1 MNMKL
6 RKTATMVVLM
16 FVLGAGGCG
25 ITETVGAQT
34 APKSAVPERV
44 DLSGAFDDLGVTL
57 ATVEP
62 SQDDVGAAV
71 AAKAARLEAERV
83 AAEKAAA
90 EAAEKAAAEAAAKKK
105 SSGAAGSGGSSG
117 NNGSSNGGK
126 TGGSNPNLPDC
137 APYCPDTSKA
147 GESGLD
153 WPKCNNEH
161 ERQNSLAYGC
171 KP

>member
-6 RKTATMVVLM
+6 RKTATMVTLM

-25 ITETVGAQT
+25 VTETVGAQT

-44 DLSGAFDDLGVTL
+44 DLSGAFDGLGATL

-62 SQDDVGAAV
+62 SQGGVGAAV

-90 EAAEKAAAEAAAKKK
+90 EAAEKAATEAAAKKK
-105 SSGAAGSGGSSG
+105 SSGSSGGS
-117 NNGSSNGGK
+117 GSSNGSSSDSGGK
-126 TGGSNPNLPDC
+126 SGSSC
-137 APYCPDTSKA
+137 APNCGPR
-147 GESGLD
+147 SGPNTGKGD
-153 WPKCNNEH
+153 SEMPKCSTGANP
-161 ERQNSLAYGC
+161 C
-171 KP
+171 VPD